1 MVSALRSTSPS
12 RYISERGQETLQ
24 TTALVCCIKL
34 LQSLKFLLFIRDLSQ
49 FRNLCVAIVGDYCCV
64 TPVGDSTVFCSHT
77 LFGLK
82 FYTNGFKLA
91 IFSFSSRNAKNK
103 MVGSNGTMIAIRL
116 VRSKLRKREEHS
128 NSVHP
133 TDVVLQTGPAQP
145 PAPPQPLATTADPL
159 PYRGQPLWQF
169 PPPPSQH
176 LYCNNNQETLV
187 HTLQMERPGIV
198 QGFRKNLGGRW
209 RRLVKK
215 KPENEVYTIPPELRP
230 QLKTI
235 YVY

>member
-1 MVSALRSTSPS
+1 MCTNCPVLEYVEKREFRISIYELSTPRGLSTETDGGEDS
-12 RYISERGQETLQ
+12 IQRLLNDTDSELSGLSHLDAPNESLYMIGGVLI
-24 TTALVCCIKL
+24 AMFLVGVIIIL
-34 LQSLKFLLFIRDLSQ
+34 L
-49 FRNLCVAIVGDYCCV
+49 AV
-64 TPVGDSTVFCSHT
+64 T
-77 LFGLK
+77 
-82 FYTNGFKLA
+82 
-91 IFSFSSRNAKNK
+91 I
-103 MVGSNGTMIAIRL
+103 
-116 VRSKLRKREEHS
+116 SKLRKREEHS